1 MGKASNGI
9 LGAVR
14 GKVNNLVFYSLNGQ
28 DIVRTIGNNKKSVAS
43 VARKAQNDS
52 MALLMRFF
60 SKTKPFIKAG
70 FKNEAIGTIYN
81 YHNLA
86 TSYNKVHAINI
97 VENVP
102 QIDYTRILLSRGKAL
117 MPKDPILNKTGD
129 GLSISWT
136 VEKDL
141 PWTTNQ
147 DQTMLLAYFP
157 EVNEAIFDL
166 AGAKRRDGTAQL
178 TLPPAFRE
186 LELETYL
193 AFVSEDRESVS
204 NSMHLK

>member
-28 DIVRTIGNNKKSVAS
+28 DIVRTIGNNKRSVTS

-70 FKNEAIGTIYN
+70 FKNDAIGTIYN

-86 TSYNKVHAINI
+86 TSYNKMHAINI
-97 VENVP
+97 VDNVP
-102 QIDYTRILLSRGKAL
+102 QIDYARILLSRGKAL
-117 MPKDPILNKTGD
+117 MPKDPILKRTEE
-129 GLSISWT
+129 GLRVSWT
-136 VEKDL
+136 VEENL
-141 PWTTNQ
+141 SWISNQ

-157 EVNEAIFDL
+157 EVNEVIFDV
-166 AGAKRRDGTAQL
+166 AGAKRYKGTADL
-178 TLPPAFRE
+178 NLPPAFRE
-186 LELETYL
+186 LQMETYF